1 MKVQFKTS
9 VKVYAD
15 EPMALFSIEYT
26 DGLANASIPET
37 EDQTLSS
44 FPSFLVEETNIK
56 RASLTWSG
64 SSKSKIIT
72 APINHTLINNI
83 LLLHARN
90 LRHAEQGISYREV
103 IIKPKLQILYTDLNI
118 PQFK

>member
-1 MKVQFKTS
+1 MQFKTS

-64 SSKSKIIT
+64 SSKSKIIK
-72 APINHTLINNI
+72 APINNTII
-83 LLLHARN
+83 LHACS
-90 LRHAEQGISYREV
+90 LRHAEQGIKFHTE
-103 IIKPKLQILYTDLNI
+103 KW
-118 PQFK
+118 